1 MDVVV
6 RTPEERF
13 ADLPG
18 YPWEPR
24 YVVIED
30 DVGPLRM
37 HHVDAGPPDA
47 DPVLLLHGQPTW
59 SYLYRTVIAELVE
72 RGHRVV
78 APDYIGYGR
87 SDKVTDRFAYTLAG
101 HIRWMADFV
110 QALDL
115 RRATV
120 VVQDWGGPVGFGLLT
135 AVGDRFARVVAA
147 DTVLHTCEPWL
158 GEALTWANHS
168 TGDGRVV
175 IEEALLDWMLATQ
188 RERDLSPGAIVQSIT
203 ARELTPQEVAAYD
216 APYPDEATRV
226 GLRHM
231 NTLIPVTPNSPSAAV
246 CRTSYDTLREWR
258 RPFLTVWG
266 ADDPG
271 TQGFETVFQQTVP
284 GAAGQPHQILSGSGH
299 FIQEDAGPQFAAI
312 ISDFVAANPAG

>member
-1 MDVVV
+1 MSVVV

-24 YVVIED
+24 YLVID
-30 DVGPLRM
+30 DDAGPLRM
-37 HHVDAGPPDA
+37 HYVEAGARDA

-59 SYLYRTVIAELVE
+59 SYLYRTVIAELAE
-72 RGHRVV
+72 RGHRAI

-101 HIRWMADFV
+101 HIRWMAEFV
-110 QALDL
+110 RALDL
-115 RRATV
+115 ERATV
-120 VVQDWGGPVGFGLLT
+120 VVQDWGGPIGFGLLS
-135 AVGDRFARVVAA
+135 AEGDRFARVVAA

-158 GEALTWANHS
+158 GDALTWANHS

-203 ARELTPQEVAAYD
+203 ARELSPQEVAAYD
-216 APYPDEATRV
+216 APYSDELTRV

-246 CRTSYDTLREWR
+246 CRTSFATLREWR

-271 TQGFETVFQQTVP
+271 TQGFETVFQAEVP
-284 GAAGQPHQILSGSGH
+284 GAAGQPHRILAGSGH
-299 FIQEDAGPQFAAI
+299 FIQEDAGPELAAI
-312 ISDFVAANPAG
+312 ISDFIAANPAG